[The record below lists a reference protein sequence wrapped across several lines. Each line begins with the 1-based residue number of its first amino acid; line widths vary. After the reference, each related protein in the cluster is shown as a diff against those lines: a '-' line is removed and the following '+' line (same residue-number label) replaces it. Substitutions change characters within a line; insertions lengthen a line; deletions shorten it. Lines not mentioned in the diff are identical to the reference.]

1 MELIVI
7 DWRPKEN
14 YNNQGIEIV
23 ARTEISNDKR
33 LFPFFM
39 AVEMVY
45 IQMIEEPTFNFSV
58 PIIQE

>member
-1 MELIVI
+1 MIVGKGRTELELIVI

-14 YNNQGIEIV
+14 RINQGIEIV

-33 LFPFFM
+33 PFPFFM

-45 IQMIEEPTFNFSV
+45 NT
-58 PIIQE
+58 